1 MTPTDAAAK
10 QPGTTK
16 FAFLASHG
24 LRSPLSA
31 IRWACGRLRKT
42 STGSLNPEQQE
53 LIEEIH
59 ANAKILSMVLGS
71 MQLLGKMEDRSYKI
85 KSEKLMLSDMI
96 TSIAHG
102 MDHPRE
108 AQWTI
113 ICPPELSA
121 TADGPILESVLLNLI
136 TVCLEAGTEDK
147 QVLIR
152 SEQAQGGVRIM
163 LFSALELPFV
173 HAEEAGKAGEVSH
186 LVGGVPGL
194 MLFLSNAMSRF
205 LGGKVE
211 LREADAED
219 MEMLRT
225 TKIRWPD
232 GRKIYGIRLTLTQA

>member
-1 MTPTDAAAK
+1 MPTTDTATR
-10 QPGTTK
+10 QPGAK
-16 FAFLASHG
+16 FSFLASHG

-42 STGSLNPEQQE
+42 STGALNEEQRE

-59 ANAKILSMVLGS
+59 ANAKILTMVLGS
-71 MQLLGKMEDRSYKI
+71 MQLLGKLEDRSYRI
-85 KSEKLMLSDMI
+85 KSESLAVCDMI

-113 ICPPELSA
+113 VCPPTLA
-121 TADGPILESVLLNLI
+121 TVTDGPILESIILNLI
-136 TVCLEAGTEDK
+136 TVCLEAGSDEK
-147 QVLIR
+147 QVL
-152 SEQAQGGVRIM
+152 VRADDEDGLRIT

-173 HAEEAGKAGEVSH
+173 HGDDAGKGGEVSH

-194 MLFLSNAMSRF
+194 MLCLANGMAHF

-211 LREADAED
+211 LREADEAD
-219 MEMLRT
+219 ASMLRT
-225 TKIRWPD
+225 TKIRWPE
-232 GRKIYGIRLTLTQA
+232 GRKIYGIRLALDRR